1 MEFTQ
6 KDELGLKR
14 TYYVVTEIDYDQ
26 ETYVIY
32 SDLLKDNEDEFR
44 LLVGK
49 IENNKVNRVDKVL
62 EDAVKAYFKFTERDY
77 VDYIKELL

>member
-6 KDELGLKR
+6 TDELGLKR

-44 LLVGK
+44 LLVGT
-49 IENNKVNRVDKVL
+49 IENGKVVRVDKNT
-62 EDAVKAYFKFTERDY
+62 EDTVKSYFKTLKKDY
-77 VDYIKELL
+77 ENYIKELF